1 MINRLDFG
9 DVNTAFLLCNNVID
23 LKKQDGK
30 HLYKIQANEMI
41 KHCKGKEHKVLLV
54 VASGVKPG

>member
-30 HLYKIQANEMI
+30 HLFKI
-41 KHCKGKEHKVLLV
+41 
-54 VASGVKPG
+54 